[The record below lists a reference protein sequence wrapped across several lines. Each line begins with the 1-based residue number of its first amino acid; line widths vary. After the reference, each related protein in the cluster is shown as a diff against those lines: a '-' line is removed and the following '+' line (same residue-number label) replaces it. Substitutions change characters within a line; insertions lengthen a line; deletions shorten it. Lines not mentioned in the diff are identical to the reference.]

1 MTLTSQPRTVES
13 AGVRLA
19 VFESGAA
26 AAGGPGQSNAAGPAV
41 PTVLLVHGYPDT
53 HRVWDQLAAEL
64 DTDHHVVRYDVRGAG
79 QSGAPADLRGYR
91 LDQLADDMFA
101 VADAVSADRAVH
113 VVGHDWGSIQAW
125 HAVTDPRAAMR
136 IASFTTISGPC
147 LDHAAHWYRRR
158 LRNPTPRHLA
168 QMLGQS
174 ARSWYI
180 TAFQLPFLA
189 PIVWRHGLARR
200 WGISAEDAVRGICL
214 YRANMRPRMRH
225 PEHRVASVAVQLVTL
240 TGDRYVGTSLA
251 SEDLDRW
258 APRLTRRTLDATH
271 WSALRQQAPLLAGMV
286 REFVNGSAESG
297 RGTRR

>member
-1 MTLTSQPRTVES
+1 MTLASQPRTVES

-26 AAGGPGQSNAAGPAV
+26 AAGGPGQSNAAGPTV

-64 DTDHHVVRYDVRGAG
+64 DADHHVVRYDVRGAG

-136 IASFTTISGPC
+136 IASFTTAMITRP
-147 LDHAAHWYRRR
+147 AARFATSSC
-158 LRNPTPRHLA
+158 PTA
-168 QMLGQS
+168 
-174 ARSWYI
+174 
-180 TAFQLPFLA
+180 
-189 PIVWRHGLARR
+189 
-200 WGISAEDAVRGICL
+200 
-214 YRANMRPRMRH
+214 
-225 PEHRVASVAVQLVTL
+225 
-240 TGDRYVGTSLA
+240 
-251 SEDLDRW
+251 
-258 APRLTRRTLDATH
+258 
-271 WSALRQQAPLLAGMV
+271 
-286 REFVNGSAESG
+286 
-297 RGTRR
+297 